1 MGEMIYLRGKEMD
14 YYKDEPIQELIKRKR
29 VIEKQIVD
37 IEKRLKESPEG
48 ALRIAT
54 KQWGYQFYQKIE
66 SYDSTGQYI
75 DRNNKTL
82 ISQLAQK
89 DYDKR
94 LLPVLIKQ
102 LKAIERFLKDYDPRA
117 AIELYDQLKGPRKN
131 LVNPVYPSD
140 EEFVRQ
146 WLSMPYKGL
155 GFKNDDPEYYTEN
168 NERVRSKSEII
179 IANTLRS
186 HNIPYRYEYPVYE
199 DGVVIAAPD
208 FNCLNVR
215 TRKEYY
221 WEHLGMMDDEAY
233 VNKNIRKIEKYT
245 LAKGF
250 DESRLILTF
259 ETSKQPL
266 NTRIIEEKIRRYLI

>member
-1 MGEMIYLRGKEMD
+1 MND
-14 YYKDEPIQELIKRKR
+14 YHEDTLQELVKIKQR
-29 VIEKQIVD
+29 IEKEITML
-37 IEKRLKESPEG
+37 ENRLRFSPEG
-48 ALRIAT
+48 TLRVT
-54 KQWGYQFYQKIE
+54 RNHNGNQFYRIVELNDTKGIYL
-66 SYDSTGQYI
+66 SKKNGD
-75 DRNNKTL
+75 L

-89 DYDKR
+89 DYEKK
-94 LLPVLIKQ
+94 LLPVLKKQ
-102 LKAIERFLKDYDPRA
+102 QKVIEKFLKDYEPQA
-117 AIELYDQLKGPRKN
+117 AIGVFDQLKGPRKQ
-131 LVNPVYPSD
+131 LVTPVYPSD
-140 EEFVRQ
+140 EEYVRQ
-146 WLSMPYKGL
+146 WLSKPYPKL
-155 GFKNDDPEYYTEN
+155 GFRSDDPEYITEN

-186 HNIPYRYEYPVYE
+186 HNIPYRYEFPVYE
-199 DGVVIAAPD
+199 DGVLIAAPD

-259 ETSKQPL
+259 ETVRQPL
-266 NTRIIEEKIRRYLI
+266 NTRIIEEKIRRYLV